1 MSKIL
6 NHNLDIANSEKDP
19 NTAVLYNL
27 DTHEAIFVPL
37 GKWMFSQSKNG
48 GAKRA
53 SFCCFRL
60 KRFAPAIY
68 EVEFL
73 RFYNNITE
81 AVASNVVGVNVDIDL
96 SENPMS
102 FNVFCCV
109 KKVHILELSL
119 MVLNAIDDVLVS
131 ELDETWIPTVEGYTT
146 NFLTTF
152 FTIKNG

>member
-6 NHNLDIANSEKDP
+6 NHDLDISEKDQ
-19 NTAVLYNL
+19 NTAVLYNV
-27 DTHEAIFVPL
+27 DTHEAIYVPL
-37 GKWMFSQSKNG
+37 ERWMFAQSKNE

-81 AVASNVVGVNVDIDL
+81 AVSANVVGVNVDIEL

-102 FNVFCCV
+102 FHVFCCV
-109 KKVHILELSL
+109 KKVHIVELS
-119 MVLNAIDDVLVS
+119 MMALNAIDDVLVS
-131 ELDETWIPTVEGYTT
+131 ELADEWIPTVEMYTT